1 MSPNDDARED
11 DEMVMQMDSSGQDQS
26 ASEQARLRLDS
37 LQDTLS
43 QGSDHFVDIET
54 NEESPHGDK
63 TSLMELDG
71 ENMDASYAFCKNPFS
86 QWFL

>member
-1 MSPNDDARED
+1 MAMGMGMHSTGRE
-11 DEMVMQMDSSGQDQS
+11 QS
-26 ASEQARLRLDS
+26 ASEQASLRLDS

-54 NEESPHGDK
+54 NEEESPHGDK
-63 TSLMELDG
+63 TPLMELDG
-71 ENMDASYAFCKNPFS
+71 GEHMDASYAFCKNPFS

>member
-1 MSPNDDARED
+1 MSPNDD
-11 DEMVMQMDSSGQDQS
+11 EMVMRMDSSGQDQS

-54 NEESPHGDK
+54 NEDSPHGDK
-63 TSLMELDG
+63 TPLMELDG
-71 ENMDASYAFCKNPFS
+71 ENMDNSYAFCKNPFS